1 MKKKQKAASWT
12 DTRQVSARCIMFHES
27 RSHEEKQR
35 WRPWPQR
42 SVAIISHHL
51 DGAPASRRKK
61 NLKENPLG
69 HFSIFFFPF
78 HQFLSSNQKLNEK
91 YFSFFFPCSR
101 QQQQPLYLSIYLS
114 LLPNLFLV
122 AFSFQMGRWGGKRRG
137 PSFHD
142 EFFFSWFFIPILPAL
157 ASTVATRRKMSGT
170 FSAPTRRHLRARVNG
185 SRTRRVRRV
194 RMSFFEKSLH

>member
-1 MKKKQKAASWT
+1 MDRHTAGKRTLHNVPWEPQPWREAKMEAVTSALSRYHLTSPGRSTSQQKKKKIFKRKS
-12 DTRQVSARCIMFHES
+12 S
-27 RSHEEKQR
+27 RPFFYFFFSFSSISFKQ
-35 WRPWPQR
+35 PK
-42 SVAIISHHL
+42 IE
-51 DGAPASRRKK
+51 RK
-61 NLKENPLG
+61 
-69 HFSIFFFPF
+69 IFF
-78 HQFLSSNQKLNEK
+78 
-91 YFSFFFPCSR
+91 FFFPCSR

>member
-1 MKKKQKAASWT
+1 MKRSKDGGRDLSAQSLSSHITWT
-12 DTRQVSARCIMFHES
+12 EHQPA
-27 RSHEEKQR
+27 EEKKNFKR
-35 WRPWPQR
+35 KSSRP
-42 SVAIISHHL
+42 
-51 DGAPASRRKK
+51 
-61 NLKENPLG
+61 
-69 HFSIFFFPF
+69 FFYFFF
-78 HQFLSSNQKLNEK
+78 FLFINFFQATKNWTK
-91 YFSFFFPCSR
+91 NIFIFFFPCSR